1 MAAIWKGALS
11 FGLVNIPVALQS
23 AVRRS
28 ESISF
33 RQLDSEDLTPIK
45 QQRINANTGEIV
57 PWERI
62 VKGYEI
68 SDGTYVVLTPDD
80 FKQAA
85 LTSSK
90 TIDVLAFVPAAEV
103 DPRYYETPYYL
114 VPEKAGHK
122 AYALLREA
130 IRETSMIGVGKI
142 TMRSNSQ
149 HLAAVH
155 AVGDAL
161 VLSIIR
167 FGNEV
172 VAADEYNFP
181 ADAELRPQ
189 EIKMAEQLIGNLAEP
204 FDPSQYEDEYRRNL
218 QQIIEARAKN
228 ETVSFAEQREPEATP
243 VIDLVARLKES
254 LQQTRGNARASGGS
268 SSSPGGGSTSGGS
281 SPAKGTS
288 RRAASK
294 GGTRGKAAAKSGTRK
309 SAQKSSQRRS
319 A

>member
-11 FGLVNIPVALQS
+11 FGLVNIPVAMQS

-33 RQLDSEDLTPIK
+33 RQLDSEDLTPIR
-45 QQRINANTGEIV
+45 QQRINPTSGEVV

-62 VKGYEI
+62 VKGCEV
-68 SDGTYVVLTPDD
+68 SKDTYVILTPDD

-85 LTSSK
+85 LPSSK
-90 TIDVLAFVPAAEV
+90 TIDVLAFVAAAEI
-103 DPRYYETPYYL
+103 DPRYFETPYYL
-114 VPEKAGHK
+114 VPDKSGHK

-130 IRETSMIGVGKI
+130 IRESAMVGVGKV
-142 TMRSNSQ
+142 TLRSNSQ

-155 AVGDAL
+155 VVENAL
-161 VLSIIR
+161 VLSILR

-172 VAADEYNFP
+172 IGTDEYAFP
-181 ADAELRPQ
+181 GDEDLRPQ
-189 EIKMAEQLIGNLAEP
+189 ELKMAEQLISNLAEP
-204 FDPSQYEDEYRRNL
+204 FDPDQYEDDYRRNL
-218 QQIIEARAKN
+218 QQIIDAKARN

-254 LQQTRGNARASGGS
+254 LKQTGDGEKTKRKSTSRSSGSRTSARASS
-268 SSSPGGGSTSGGS
+268 R
-281 SPAKGTS
+281 AKTATK
-288 RRAASK
+288 RA
-294 GGTRGKAAAKSGTRK
+294 RK
-309 SAQKSSQRRS
+309 STTKTSQKRS